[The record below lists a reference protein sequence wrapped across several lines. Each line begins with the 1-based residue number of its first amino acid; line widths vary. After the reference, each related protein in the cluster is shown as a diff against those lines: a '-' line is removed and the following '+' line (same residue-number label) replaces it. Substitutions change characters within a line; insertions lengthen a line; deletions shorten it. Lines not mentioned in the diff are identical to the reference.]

1 MQVEGAIWRVDSHRG
16 FPKSAISDGGPLCLG
31 MGLLCLVVHSGVPF
45 CLGAA
50 VLSAWEGLL
59 CLGCPLWGGGSLH
72 GDFST
77 GDLVLSAW
85 RGPLWGFYPPG
96 EFSAGGRCPLCPEV
110 SFLRPL
116 CRGSPRGSPLWHL
129 MPGSP
134 RAAFVSRALTRA
146 FPSLASEAS
155 GGEASR
161 LPWLAQGTA
170 QTPRFCSRA
179 CSPDPARM
187 TDRRRH
193 GLGRTSAA
201 SAGPRRPT
209 SRGAACVGAAM
220 TSCPRSPAPAP

>member
-16 FPKSAISDGGPLCLG
+16 FPKSAISDGGPLSVG
-31 MGLLCLVVHSGVPF
+31 MGPLCLAVHSGSFLP
-45 CLGAA
+45 G
-50 VLSAWEGLL
+50 GGGPL
-59 CLGCPLWGGGSLH
+59 CMGGSPLPGVSSLAGGSLH
-72 GDFST
+72 GDFSA

-96 EFSAGGRCPLCPEV
+96 EFSAGGRCSLCPEV

-116 CRGSPRGSPLWHL
+116 CRGSLRGSPLWHL